1 MAEQKTDSTIS
12 DAAQNPKRTA
22 VDGTE
27 VEQHSLPDQ
36 IAADRYL
43 ASKKA
48 SKLKGLAGL
57 FRKLVPPGAP

>member
-1 MAEQKTDSTIS
+1 MTKSPEDDLKDN
-12 DAAQNPKRTA
+12 AASPKRTS

-27 VEQHSLPDQ
+27 VEQQPLLDQ
-36 IAADRYL
+36 IAVDRYL